1 MHSGRMQTLMDKTAI
16 AFSTACAIHCLFLP
30 VFVIM
35 LPALTTTSIGD
46 ESFHRLL
53 LWFVFPISVLALTQ
67 GCRRHKNRTVL
78 SFGVLGLLLLGIPA
92 IVGHEVLG
100 EVGERF
106 VTVLGAT
113 VLAFGHV
120 RNYKLCRKNKCRF

>member
-1 MHSGRMQTLMDKTAI
+1 MQTLMDKTAI